1 MHLLFSKVFQQ
12 LFNFSVSK
20 LLWILFKVD
29 GSHCKYIEATHKTF
43 LRESNAENKKCLEK
57 ESLHITEGKLIKTK
71 LKDVKIKTNS
81 TRSTEEYKNK
91 KRKTRNK
98 MPLRFKKTVTV
109 C

>member
-1 MHLLFSKVFQQ
+1 M
-12 LFNFSVSK
+12 
-20 LLWILFKVD
+20 
-29 GSHCKYIEATHKTF
+29 
-43 LRESNAENKKCLEK
+43 
-57 ESLHITEGKLIKTK
+57 KTK